1 MTFIKGLPLMLLTI
15 SLGCNAAVQPDRTR
29 IVFNANDKA
38 TSLRIE
44 NQSDKLPYLAYSWIE
59 NEKGEK
65 SDALLVALPP
75 IQRLEPKATSQVRV
89 VKQAS
94 TTQLPGDRETLF
106 FYNMR
111 EIPPAPDKSSDH
123 AILQV
128 AIQSRI
134 KLFWR
139 PAALRKKAGEKV
151 ELQLQVSQQGNQ
163 LTLKN
168 PTAYYLTIA
177 YLGRNEKGVL
187 PGFKTVMVAPFST
200 VNTNTGSYSGSQF
213 YLGYMDDYGA
223 LRMTTLNA
231 ADNAVYKQW
240 RRNECW
246 QGIVARHLPVISA
259 VEVCACPELLLWFI
273 RWFGRKIRSD
283 STFCCA
289 R

>member
-1 MTFIKGLPLMLLTI
+1 M
-15 SLGCNAAVQPDRTR
+15 
-29 IVFNANDKA
+29 
-38 TSLRIE
+38 
-44 NQSDKLPYLAYSWIE
+44 
-59 NEKGEK
+59 
-65 SDALLVALPP
+65 
-75 IQRLEPKATSQVRV
+75 
-89 VKQAS
+89 KQAS

-177 YLGRNEKGVL
+177 YLGRNEKAFSRLQNRDGC
-187 PGFKTVMVAPFST
+187 TFST

-223 LRMTTLNA
+223 LRMTTLNCSG
-231 ADNAVYKQW
+231 QC
-240 RRNECW
+240 RL
-246 QGIVARHLPVISA
+246 QA
-259 VEVCACPELLLWFI
+259 VEA
-273 RWFGRKIRSD
+273 K
-283 STFCCA
+283 
-289 R
+289 

>member
-1 MTFIKGLPLMLLTI
+1 MTFMKGLPLLLLVA
-15 SLGCNAAVQPDRTR
+15 SLCSHAALQPDRTR
-29 IVFNANDKA
+29 IVFNAHDKA
-38 TSLRIE
+38 TSLRVD
-44 NQSDKLPYLAYSWIE
+44 NRSDKLPYLAYSWLE

-65 SDALLVALPP
+65 SDDLLVALPP
-75 IQRLEPKATSQVRV
+75 IQRLEPKATTQVRI

-94 TTQLPGDRETLF
+94 TTKLPGDRETLF

-111 EIPPAPDKSSDH
+111 EIPPAPEKNSDH
-123 AILQV
+123 AVLQV

-134 KLFWR
+134 KVFWR

-200 VNTNTGSYSGSQF
+200 VNTNTGNYSGSQF

-223 LRMTTLNA
+223 LRMTTLNCSG
-231 ADNAVYKQW
+231 Q
-240 RRNECW
+240 C
-246 QGIVARHLPVISA
+246 HLQA
-259 VEVCACPELLLWFI
+259 VEA
-273 RWFGRKIRSD
+273 KK
-283 STFCCA
+283 
-289 R
+289 

>member
-1 MTFIKGLPLMLLTI
+1 MTNCLILLI
-15 SLGCNAAVQPDRTR
+15 P
-29 IVFNANDKA
+29 
-38 TSLRIE
+38 
-44 NQSDKLPYLAYSWIE
+44 WIE

-187 PGFKTVMVAPFST
+187 PASKP
-200 VNTNTGSYSGSQF
+200 
-213 YLGYMDDYGA
+213 
-223 LRMTTLNA
+223 
-231 ADNAVYKQW
+231 
-240 RRNECW
+240 
-246 QGIVARHLPVISA
+246 
-259 VEVCACPELLLWFI
+259 
-273 RWFGRKIRSD
+273 
-283 STFCCA
+283 
-289 R
+289 

>member
-89 VKQAS
+89 DKQAS

-200 VNTNTGSYSGSQF
+200 VNTNTGSHSGSQF
-213 YLGYMDDYGA
+213 YLGYMDD
-223 LRMTTLNA
+223 
-231 ADNAVYKQW
+231 
-240 RRNECW
+240 
-246 QGIVARHLPVISA
+246 
-259 VEVCACPELLLWFI
+259 
-273 RWFGRKIRSD
+273 
-283 STFCCA
+283 
-289 R
+289 

>member
-168 PTAYYLTIA
+168 
-177 YLGRNEKGVL
+177 R
-187 PGFKTVMVAPFST
+187 
-200 VNTNTGSYSGSQF
+200 YSGSQF

-223 LRMTTLNA
+223 LRMTTLNCSG
-231 ADNAVYKQW
+231 QC
-240 RRNECW
+240 RL
-246 QGIVARHLPVISA
+246 QA
-259 VEVCACPELLLWFI
+259 VEA
-273 RWFGRKIRSD
+273 K
-283 STFCCA
+283 
-289 R
+289 

>member
-177 YLGRNEKGVL
+177 YLGRNEKGVF
-187 PGFKTVMVAPFST
+187 PGFKTGMIAPFST

-223 LRMTTLNA
+223 LRMTTLNCSG
-231 ADNAVYKQW
+231 QC
-240 RRNECW
+240 RL
-246 QGIVARHLPVISA
+246 QA
-259 VEVCACPELLLWFI
+259 VEA
-273 RWFGRKIRSD
+273 K
-283 STFCCA
+283 
-289 R
+289 

>member
-200 VNTNTGSYSGSQF
+200 VNTTPEVI
-213 YLGYMDDYGA
+213 
-223 LRMTTLNA
+223 A
-231 ADNAVYKQW
+231 AASF
-240 RRNECW
+240 
-246 QGIVARHLPVISA
+246 ISVIWMITA
-259 VEVCACPELLLWFI
+259 HYA
-273 RWFGRKIRSD
+273 
-283 STFCCA
+283 
-289 R
+289 

>member
-177 YLGRNEKGVL
+177 YLGRNEK
-187 PGFKTVMVAPFST
+187 
-200 VNTNTGSYSGSQF
+200 
-213 YLGYMDDYGA
+213 
-223 LRMTTLNA
+223 
-231 ADNAVYKQW
+231 
-240 RRNECW
+240 RRSPRLQNRDGC
-246 QGIVARHLPVISA
+246 
-259 VEVCACPELLLWFI
+259 
-273 RWFGRKIRSD
+273 
-283 STFCCA
+283 TF
-289 R
+289 

>member
-111 EIPPAPDKSSDH
+111 EIPPDPDKSSDH

-200 VNTNTGSYSGSQF
+200 VNTNTESYSGSQF

-223 LRMTTLNA
+223 LRMTTLNCSG
-231 ADNAVYKQW
+231 QC
-240 RRNECW
+240 RL
-246 QGIVARHLPVISA
+246 QA
-259 VEVCACPELLLWFI
+259 VEA
-273 RWFGRKIRSD
+273 K
-283 STFCCA
+283 
-289 R
+289 